1 MKNTRFLFIT
11 LIAGIL
17 LGMASCQNDN
27 LNGEQ
32 WIDGYTDVVFGASI
46 EEERPV
52 GTRGSTR
59 GTPGIDSVYVA
70 HDPWNQD
77 FYIELNTEKDG
88 SPYTAFGVYNVPSGY
103 EGRLEPI
110 DPEKALNWENL
121 DKDHTFYAWTV
132 PWMETNPA
140 VLDDNYDASGAAA
153 DPSTSE
159 EDVYTPSRASIP
171 VYFYNSSEQN
181 GFDQNH
187 NNAIYEG
194 FIGAKSIPYSYA
206 EHGKYVDLTFHHLVS
221 KIRLESLILINSD
234 GSVEKDL
241 QADMTF
247 LKIPVKATFY
257 PHPVEGD
264 GSGAPKG
271 WRPYVGA
278 PYEKS
283 PDTGVTYYIKNR
295 NGNEDLFY
303 ICPEIDFSYVEYQ
316 IKINTDGYENMKTY
330 YGTFD
335 DVVFERNTGW
345 GYDRPGENP
354 DNPADS
360 KILHAGE
367 EMRLNIVLIP
377 GIGPGLKVIIEKWS
391 TDKPVDSQ
399 YHSHQGFYTD
409 AELQELLDLMY
420 SLNAETYEDLPEEM
434 QLLFDMYG
442 YEDEATGKKYFPLYE
457 NVTPKKGTSTSNIFP
472 IPPGYIIDGMGHTV
486 TLKTNSGNYWNEGTS
501 NYFNIGGL
509 CRDIYFSDENGNNT
523 IYIDKDGYVWI
534 TDENGRFVQTENKL
548 PDEMPDG
555 IRGFDI
561 SCRSGKIRET
571 SYFNDRLGS

>member
-1 MKNTRFLFIT
+1 MRSIKFTYIT
-11 LIAGIL
+11 LITGVL
-17 LGMASCQNDN
+17 LGAASCQYEN
-27 LNGEQ
+27 LNDEG
-32 WIDGYTDVVFGASI
+32 WNDGSTDVAFGASI
-46 EEERPV
+46 EEVRTV
-52 GTRGSTR
+52 GTRVSTR
-59 GTPGIDSVYVA
+59 GTEGLDSVYVA
-70 HDPWNQD
+70 RDPWSQD
-77 FYIELNTEKDG
+77 FYIELNTEKG
-88 SPYTAFGVYNVPSGY
+88 GQPYTAYGVYNVPSGY
-103 EGRLEPI
+103 EGRLEAV
-110 DPEKALNWENL
+110 DANKALNWESL
-121 DKDHTFYAWTV
+121 DKQHTFYAWTV
-132 PWMETNPA
+132 PWMKTNPA
-140 VLDDNYDASGAAA
+140 VLDGNNDGAGAGG
-153 DPSTSE
+153 DSSTPE
-159 EDVYTPSRASIP
+159 EELYTPSNAAIP
-171 VYFYNSSEQN
+171 VNFYNSSEQN
-181 GFDQNH
+181 GFDQNK
-187 NNAIYEG
+187 NNAVYEG
-194 FIGAKSIPYSYA
+194 FIGAKSASYSYA

-257 PHPVEGD
+257 PHPVNGD
-264 GSGAPKG
+264 ESGAPDN
-271 WRPYVGA
+271 WRPYVGG
-278 PYEKS
+278 PYEES

-295 NGNEDLFY
+295 NGYEDIFY
-303 ICPEIDFSYVEYQ
+303 ICPEIDFSDVEYQ
-316 IKINTDGYENMKTY
+316 IKINTAGYENMKTY

-345 GYDRPGENP
+345 GYDRPGDDE

-399 YHSHQGFYTD
+399 YHSHQGFYSD
-409 AELQELLDLMY
+409 AELQELMDLMY
-420 SLNAETYEDLPEEM
+420 SLNAETYENLPEEM
-434 QLLFDMYG
+434 QLIFDMYG
-442 YEDEATGKKYFPLYE
+442 YEENGKKYFPLYE

-523 IYIDKDGYVWI
+523 IYIDKEGFIWI
-534 TDENGRFVQTENKL
+534 TDENGRFIKTENQL

-561 SCRSGKIRET
+561 SCRSGKIRQT
-571 SYFNDRLGS
+571 TYFNDSLGS